1 MGKRVDVVLLYRNIV
16 FLLEFKCGDTE
27 YRSSTFDQVYDYAL
41 DLQNFQKESHDK
53 LIVPIMI
60 PTEAPL
66 YLNVMAVHNRIME
79 PLRCNRTNIAQ
90 HIEQAARL
98 FDRQPFDYVC
108 WENSEYLPT
117 PTIVEAAQALYRG
130 HNVHDI
136 TRSDAGAEN
145 LTVTTDAINRIIDR
159 SKAQQRKSICF
170 VTGVPGA
177 GKTLVGLNLAIQRS
191 DAAQGEHAVFLSG
204 NLPLVTVLQ

>member
-1 MGKRVDVVLLYRNIV
+1 MVCAQYN
-16 FLLEFKCGDTE
+16 
-27 YRSSTFDQVYDYAL
+27 
-41 DLQNFQKESHDK
+41 
-53 LIVPIMI
+53 
-60 PTEAPL
+60 
-66 YLNVMAVHNRIME
+66 E
-79 PLRCNRTNIAQ
+79 P
-90 HIEQAARL
+90 E
-98 FDRQPFDYVC
+98 FDYVT

-145 LTVTTDAINRIIDR
+145 LTVTTDAINRIIKH
-159 SKAQQRKSICF
+159 SKTNQRKSICF

-191 DAAQGEHAVFLSG
+191 DAQRGEHAVFLSG
-204 NLPLVTVLQ
+204 TFPLVQVLQEFSNLARTV